1 MNNYENGDLID
12 ALRFLFNFNGLDLSI
27 DDMGSNNGLR
37 FYTLFNRLDAVNCVC
52 PRLKCNSLVSL
63 NADITVPN
71 GYTPEFDDTDRNAII
86 PVNAIQAVQFSICRD
101 SLRCFC
107 EEIRRRYNRCPRDFN
122 FTERT
127 DLLNALI
134 NFRCNAFNTE
144 YEIGVDAI
152 DLSNRPVSGII
163 IGYSEELLWVKST
176 ERGKNQKFYLIP
188 LDSISF
194 ILQK

>member
-1 MNNYENGDLID
+1 MNNYENGDLIE

-27 DDMGSNNGLR
+27 DEMRNKDGLR
-37 FYTLFNRLDAVNCVC
+37 IHTLFNRIDAVNCVC

-71 GYTPEFDDTDRNAII
+71 GYTPESDTRNRNAIV
-86 PVNAIQAVQFSICRD
+86 PVNAIQAVEFSICRD

-107 EEIRRRYNRCPRDFN
+107 EEIRRRFNRCPRDFTSN
-122 FTERT
+122 ERT

-134 NFRCNAFNTE
+134 NFRCNAFNTV
-144 YEIGVDAI
+144 YEIGVDAM
-152 DLSNRPVSGII
+152 DLSNRPIIGMI

-176 ERGKNQKFYLIP
+176 EKCSNHKFYLIP

-194 ILQK
+194 VLQK